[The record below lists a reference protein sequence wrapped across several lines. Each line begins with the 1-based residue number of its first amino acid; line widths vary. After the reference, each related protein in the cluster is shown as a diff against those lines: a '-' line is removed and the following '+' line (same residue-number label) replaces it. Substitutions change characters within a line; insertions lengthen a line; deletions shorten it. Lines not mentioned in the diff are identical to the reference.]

1 MFFTQED
8 YRKIEEYLKQKGK
21 KDTDF
26 ESLDAKD
33 ITPEDSL
40 AIVHNLQNRRVN
52 IFDLLSSDITGFFA
66 EERALLDAKIKK
78 LEELIRVFTI
88 EKVGLTDQF
97 GDSQIAA
104 VSQKAL
110 TDAFH
115 KVWSTLGEITGEVY
129 EGISMIVTPEYYIGE
144 DGCTV
149 HVTASTVSTNG
160 IFEHIA
166 FYLNDVLIAEYDN
179 KDFIEFDTPI
189 TDTAVIKCAA
199 KIMGRTYT
207 EQKLITHYSSFWL
220 GAGST
225 YSDIMDVEHVIPI
238 TNGMRGAYDID
249 VAQGQHIIIV
259 VGESLAGGFLRA
271 DMNSVE
277 IQFTESTVAVDG
289 NTYRVF
295 TSENA
300 YSAGTY
306 NIDING

>member
-8 YRKIEEYLKQKGK
+8 YRKIEEYLKQNSK

-33 ITPEDSL
+33 ITSEDCVS
-40 AIVHNLQNRRVN
+40 IVHNLQNRKVN
-52 IFDLLSSDITGFFA
+52 VFDLLSSDITGFFA
-66 EERALLDAKIKK
+66 KERELLDAKIKEF
-78 LEELIRVFTI
+78 EELIKDFTI
-88 EKVGLTDQF
+88 EKVGLTNEF

-149 HVTASTVSTNG
+149 HVTASTINTNG
-160 IFEHIA
+160 VFEHIA
-166 FYLNDVLIAEYDN
+166 FYLNDVLIAEYNN
-179 KDFIEFDTPI
+179 KDFIEFDTSV

-199 KIMGRTYT
+199 KIMGRTYI

-220 GAGST
+220 GAGNT
-225 YSDIMDVEHVIPI
+225 YADIMNVDHVIPI
-238 TNGMRGAYDID
+238 TNGMRGAYDINIS
-249 VAQGQHIIIV
+249 QGQHIIVV
-259 VGESLAGGFLRA
+259 VGETLADKFIRA
-271 DMNSVE
+271 DINGIE
-277 IQFTESTVAVDG
+277 IEFNKSTVTIGDT
-289 NTYRVF
+289 NYKVF
-295 TSENA
+295 TSVNT
-300 YSAGTY
+300 YQAGTI